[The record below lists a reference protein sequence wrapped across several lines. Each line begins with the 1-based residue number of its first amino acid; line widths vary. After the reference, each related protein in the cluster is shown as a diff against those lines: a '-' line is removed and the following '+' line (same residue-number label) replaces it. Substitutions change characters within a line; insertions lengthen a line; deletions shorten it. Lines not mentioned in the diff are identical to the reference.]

1 VVGLKPRRLIRKKGF
16 VMLYR
21 KLGKTNLE
29 VSALGF
35 GAMRMPM
42 IGATGPM
49 SGFDPNVKI
58 DEVKAAEMFQHAL
71 EQGINYFD
79 TAYGYHAGQ
88 SEIFVGKML
97 REHRSKV
104 MIATKLPLWNIQ
116 KSEELEKIFSEQL
129 QKLQTDYVDVYL
141 VHGLGANTWETAKK
155 FGVLEFMDKLVKSG
169 RIRFAGFSF
178 HDELNIFKEIIN
190 AYDWSVCQIQ
200 FNFYDQDA
208 QAGREGLAYAAA
220 RNIGVIA
227 MEPLRGGKI
236 VNKIPPEIQALWD
249 NAPVRKSPVE
259 WAMRWVWNF
268 ASIATVLTG
277 ASSLQQLQDHT
288 RIVDDA
294 TADSLTPAELTVFD
308 QVRADYKKLL
318 RIDCTGCGYCMK
330 CPSGVNIPQNFAMYN
345 DGYLFH
351 SIEQNAFFYNSMLTP
366 NEKASGCTDCLECV
380 EKCPQKINIPEE
392 LKKVRALFEKEP
404 AI

>member
-1 VVGLKPRRLIRKKGF
+1 MR
-16 VMLYR
+16 YR
-21 KLGKTNLE
+21 KLGKTNAD
-29 VSALGF
+29 VSVLGF
-35 GAMRMPM
+35 GAMRLPM

-58 DEVKAAEMFQHAL
+58 DEAAATKMVHHAL
-71 EQGINYFD
+71 DQGVNYFD

-88 SEIFVGKML
+88 SETFVGKVL

-104 MIATKLPLWNIQ
+104 MIASKLPLWTLQ
-116 KSEELEKIFSEQL
+116 SEEELEKIFNEQL
-129 QKLQTDYVDVYL
+129 QKLQTDYLDVYL
-141 VHGLGANTWETAKK
+141 VHGLGATTWATAKK

-178 HDELNIFKEIIN
+178 HDELPLFKEITD

-200 FNFYDQDA
+200 FNFYDQDY

-236 VNKIPPEIQALWD
+236 VDKIPPEIQSIWD
-249 NAPVRKSPVE
+249 SAPARKSAAE

-268 ASIATVLTG
+268 EGVSTVLTG
-277 ASSLQQLQDHT
+277 ASTLEQLQDHT
-288 RIVDDA
+288 RAVKDA
-294 TADSLTPAELTVFD
+294 APDSLSAAELAVFD
-308 QVRADYKKLL
+308 QVRAAYKKLL

-330 CPSGVNIPQNFAMYN
+330 CPQGVNIPQAFSMYN
-345 DGYLFH
+345 DAYLFH
-351 SIEQNAFFYNSMLTP
+351 SIEQNAFFYNSMVTP
-366 NEKASGCTDCLECV
+366 EERASNCTACLECV

-392 LKKVRALFEKEP
+392 LVKVRELFQKEP
-404 AI
+404 PK